1 MKRIITVTSVLLFL
15 FLCSFTVRTL
25 RDDFLKQ
32 LGITKLAADEKITQS
47 MLDGSV
53 NTYGIKNVKKI
64 LLANRTVVTK
74 EILAYTKQYL
84 QSATFK
90 KEYAALKE
98 KHKPIPTMPDS
109 PEEFKKKNI
118 AGIKKS
124 ISETTASMEKSNA
137 SMKPMFEKILAD
149 GNKRLKEAE
158 DPANP
163 VYVRYEKSYPQWVKE
178 AEDRNKKA
186 MNDWESRYPADHLQF
201 IKRRLEEF
209 VKITSDV
216 DFSATLVSKNGVQ
229 VFENR
234 QYEGKDYRWK
244 MAFRAGKEVVEPAR
258 AFAQQWIN
266 EIK

>member
-1 MKRIITVTSVLLFL
+1 MKRITIITGILFV
-15 FLCSFTVRTL
+15 FLSSFTIRAL

-32 LGITKLAADEKITQS
+32 LGITRTTADEKIGQGI
-47 MLDGSV
+47 LDGSV
-53 NTYGIKNVKKI
+53 DTYGLKNVKKI
-64 LLANRTVVTK
+64 LLVNRTAVTK

-98 KHKPIPTMPDS
+98 KHKPTAYMPDS
-109 PEEFKKKNI
+109 PEEAKRKNI
-118 AGIKKS
+118 EGIKKS
-124 ISETTASMEKSNA
+124 ISETTASMQKSNA

-158 DPANP
+158 DPKNP

-178 AEDRNKKA
+178 AEERNRK
-186 MNDWESRYPADHLQF
+186 DLQQWESKYPADHLQYV
-201 IKRRLEEF
+201 KRRLQEF
-209 VKITSDV
+209 LDVTADV
-216 DFSATLVSKNGVQ
+216 DFSATLVNRNGKQ
-229 VFENR
+229 LFENQ
-234 QYEGKDYRWK
+234 QYERKDYRWK

-258 AFAQQWIN
+258 AFAQQWVD